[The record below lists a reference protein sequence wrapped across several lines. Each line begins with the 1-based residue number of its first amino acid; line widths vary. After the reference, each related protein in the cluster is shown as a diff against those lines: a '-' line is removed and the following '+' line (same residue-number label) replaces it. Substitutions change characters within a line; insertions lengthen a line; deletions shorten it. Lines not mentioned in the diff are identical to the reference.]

1 MSEAREAP
9 TNEPT
14 TGKLTEAPLVGDG
27 AGAATSSAMTAL
39 TEAAA
44 NKIAQAIFF
53 ISISFFFRQ

>member
-9 TNEPT
+9 TNEAT
-14 TGKLTEAPLVGDG
+14 TGKLAETPLVGDG